1 MTEIFQV
8 FEFLRNVR
16 FNLRFGEWSRGHLE
30 LKRIEVRKTEAW
42 CDWVARPVDEWDAY
56 IPAHASASNF
66 TAQTLEDA
74 INIRAVL
81 FGALVGLET
90 AELRAFR
97 ALPNDRHEL
106 ILRGTAFR
114 DDKLPARNTAL
125 AMRAKLLGFHFTV
138 ADGSLI
144 CLGSQIDSA
153 SDSHFSTSFPT
164 HLKEVS

>member
-1 MTEIFQV
+1 M
-8 FEFLRNVR
+8 
-16 FNLRFGEWSRGHLE
+16 
-30 LKRIEVRKTEAW
+30 RIEVRKTEAW

-56 IPAHASASNF
+56 IPAHASAKNF
-66 TAQTLEDA
+66 TVQTLEDA
-74 INIRAVL
+74 INVRGLL
-81 FGALVGLET
+81 FSALGGVNS

-97 ALPNDRHEL
+97 ALPSDGHEL

-114 DDKLPARNTAL
+114 DDKIPAHDTAL

-144 CLGSQIDSA
+144 RLGTELDSSPDA
-153 SDSHFSTSFPT
+153 HFNHSFPN